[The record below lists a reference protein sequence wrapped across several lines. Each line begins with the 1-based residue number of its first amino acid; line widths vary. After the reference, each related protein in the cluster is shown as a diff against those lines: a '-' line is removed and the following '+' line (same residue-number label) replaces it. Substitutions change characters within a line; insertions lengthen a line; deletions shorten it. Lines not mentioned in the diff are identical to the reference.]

1 MLPEIDGP
9 EIDWPE
15 IDGPEIGPEIE
26 FIVDPGDIFMV

>member
-26 FIVDPGDIFMV
+26 FFVNLGDIFMI